1 MNSKEYFNGDEL
13 AASVWEGKYAAE
25 GESNPDE
32 MHKRMAKEF
41 AKIEEKYAKSD
52 FLVYGDRTFDPS
64 ILSKYGQTRID
75 TLTEEQIYNLFKD
88 FKYIVPQGS
97 IMSMLGVDKIGSLS
111 NCFVIGQP
119 EDSYGGILQ
128 KDEQLV
134 QLMKRRGGVGIDIST
149 LRPSGTDVT
158 NAAKTSTGAASFME
172 RFSNSTRE
180 VAQGGRRGA
189 LMITIDVRHP
199 DVFDFVNIKK
209 DRSKVT
215 GANIS
220 VMLRDDFMGA
230 VKNDEDYIL
239 RFPCDLNISNFFID
253 INTPYNELLA
263 IKDHQGSEVGKFKKI
278 KAKELYDSIVENA
291 WENAEP
297 GQMFVDRHHNYSP
310 DSVYPQYKGVTT
322 NPCGEIFMQP
332 YDACRLMALN
342 LLSFVNFPYTEK
354 AKVDWT
360 MLYEMAY
367 EQQRLA
373 DDLVDLELEHI
384 TRILAKIHSD
394 EESDEVKRA
403 EIELWEKVHDV
414 ASAGRRTG
422 CGFTALGDMLA
433 ALGVSYDS
441 EQGCDF
447 IEKMMSTKM
456 EAELDCTID
465 LAILRGAFKGW
476 DVHNEFLDLGTD
488 TPALSKGLNGFYE
501 MMLSDFVDQSLR
513 MAKYGRR
520 NISWSTVAPTGSV
533 SILTQTTSGLEPLF
547 APYYMRRKKV
557 NPGEEGVRVDFTD
570 DMGDNWM
577 EYPIMHPQFIEWYHK
592 HLHSK
597 GYEAASFYPEV
608 SDAKA
613 CLESLDKETLEL
625 EFKESPWYNSCAP
638 DIDWVKRVDIQAI
651 IQKYTSHS
659 ISSTIN
665 LPNNVT
671 KEEVAEIYI
680 HSYDKGLKGVT
691 VYRDGCRT
699 GVLVTD
705 SNESKKTFEYND
717 APKRPACLPVE
728 IHTTVSKGIKWNV
741 IVGIFDS
748 KPYEVFA
755 IPHFTNETELELCK
769 IKRSR
774 YDLLKDGDTYS
785 ENITSHITD
794 EQDVLTRMVSTA
806 LRHGADI
813 TFIVE
818 QLNKSHG
825 DITSFSKAIARTL
838 KKYINEEKMVS
849 RAACTECESTNLIF
863 EEGCLMCK
871 ECGSS
876 KCS

>member
-25 GESNPDE
+25 GESNPDD

-41 AKIEEKYAKSD
+41 ARIDEKYQKKELN
-52 FLVYGDRTFDPS
+52 FPKEG
-64 ILSKYGQTRID
+64 LSKYGYIRNSLGITS
-75 TLTEEQIYNLFKD
+75 IYELFKD

-149 LRPSGTDVT
+149 LRPSGTNVT

-209 DRSKVT
+209 DRTKVT

-220 VMLRDDFMGA
+220 VMLRDDFMEA
-230 VKNDEDYIL
+230 VKNDENYWL
-239 RFPCDLNISNFFID
+239 RFPCDMSDEDVNMDYGKPLNTLIPCVRLDNDEVISY
-253 INTPYNELLA
+253 T
-263 IKDHQGSEVGKFKKI
+263 KRI
-278 KAKELYDSIVENA
+278 KAKELYDAIVENA

-297 GQMFVDRHHNYSP
+297 GQMFIDKHWNYSP
-310 DSVYPQYKGVTT
+310 DGAYEQYRGVTT

-332 YDACRLMALN
+332 YDACRLMAIN
-342 LLSFVNFPYTEK
+342 LLSFVEKPYTDE
-354 AKVDWT
+354 ACVDWVK
-360 MLYEMAY
+360 LYQVAY

-384 TRILAKIHSD
+384 SRILAKIHSD
-394 EESDEVKRA
+394 EESDEVKRT
-403 EIELWEKVHDV
+403 EIELWEKVYDV

-433 ALGVSYDS
+433 AVGVAYDS
-441 EQGCDF
+441 EQGCDY
-447 IEKMMSTKM
+447 IEKVMSTKM

-465 LAILRGAFKGW
+465 LAILRGPFVGW
-476 DVHNEFLDLGTD
+476 DPEKEFRPDKERQQYKYATPDGKTGYAYHTSGTN
-488 TPALSKGLNGFYE
+488 KFYH
-501 MMLSDFVDQSLR
+501 MLVKEFPHHVDR
-513 MAKYGRR
+513 MIKYGRR
-520 NISWSTVAPTGSV
+520 NVSWSTVAPTGSV

-557 NPGEEGVRVDFTD
+557 NPGEEGVRVDFVD
-570 DMGDNWM
+570 QNGDNWM
-577 EYPIMHPQFIEWYHK
+577 EYPILHPQF
-592 HLHSK
+592 
-597 GYEAASFYPEV
+597 
-608 SDAKA
+608 
-613 CLESLDKETLEL
+613 DKWHQLNGNHGRLAEFDETTVKMWFE
-625 EFKESPWYNSCAP
+625 KSPWYNSCAP
-638 DIDWVKRVDIQAI
+638 DIDWKKRVDVQAI

-665 LPNNVT
+665 LPNDVT

-705 SNESKKTFEYND
+705 STKSNDEFSYHD
-717 APKRPACLPVE
+717 APKRPKCLPVE
-728 IHTTVSKGIKWNV
+728 IYTVVSKGIKWNV
-741 IVGIFDS
+741 IVGLFNG

-755 IPHFTNETELELCK
+755 TQHFTNETDLELCK
-769 IKRSR
+769 IKKGR
-774 YDLLKDGDTYS
+774 YDLLKDGNVYS
-785 ENITSHITD
+785 EDITSEITD

-813 TFIVE
+813 TYIVE
-818 QLNKSHG
+818 QLNKSNG

-838 KKYINEEKMVS
+838 KKYVNEEKMVS
-849 RAACTECESTNLIF
+849 RATCTECGSNNLVF
-863 EEGCLMCK
+863 EEGCLSCK

-876 KCS
+876 KCG

>member
-1 MNSKEYFNGDEL
+1 MKSKEYFNNDEL

-25 GESNPDE
+25 GENNPDD

-41 AKIEEKYAKSD
+41 ARIEENYQPHGKYDAGIGEENLSE
-52 FLVYGDRTFDPS
+52 YGKHRDE
-64 ILSKYGQTRID
+64 
-75 TLTEEQIYNLFKD
+75 LTEESIYNLFKY

-189 LMITIDVRHP
+189 LMLTIDCRHP

-209 DRSKVT
+209 DRTKVT

-220 VMLRDDFMGA
+220 VMLRDDFMEA
-230 VKNDEDYIL
+230 VKNDENYWL
-239 RFPCDLNISNFFID
+239 RFPCDMPDEDVNMDYGKPLNTIIPCKKFDTGEVISY
-253 INTPYNELLA
+253 T
-263 IKDHQGSEVGKFKKI
+263 KRI

-297 GQMFVDRHHNYSP
+297 GQMFIDRHWDYSP
-310 DSVYPQYKGVTT
+310 DGVYEQYRGVTT

-332 YDACRLMALN
+332 YDACRLMAIN
-342 LLSFVNFPYTEK
+342 LLSFVENPYTDE
-354 AKVDWT
+354 AYIDWVK
-360 MLYEMAY
+360 LYEIAY

-384 TRILAKIHSD
+384 SRILAKIHSD
-394 EESDEVKRA
+394 EESDEVKRT
-403 EIELWEKVHDV
+403 EIELWEKVYDV

-433 ALGVSYDS
+433 AMDIAYDS
-441 EQGCDF
+441 QQGCDL
-447 IEKMMSTKM
+447 IEKVMRTKM

-520 NISWSTVAPTGSV
+520 NVSWSTVAPTGSV

-570 DMGDNWM
+570 QNGDNWM
-577 EYPIMHPQFIEWYHK
+577 EYPIMHPQFQKWIDV
-592 HLHSK
+592 K
-597 GYEAASFYPEV
+597 GIQPMNLDGTYRQDQLEAWFPN
-608 SDAKA
+608 
-613 CLESLDKETLEL
+613 
-625 EFKESPWYNSCAP
+625 SPWYKSCAP
-638 DIDWVKRVDIQAI
+638 DIDWKKRVEIQAV

-665 LPNNVT
+665 LPADVT

-699 GVLVTD
+699 GVLVTETTKPND
-705 SNESKKTFEYND
+705 KFEYHD
-717 APKRPACLPVE
+717 APKRPNCLPVD
-728 IHTTVSKGIKWNV
+728 IHTTVSKGVKWNV
-741 IVGIFDS
+741 IVGLFDS

-769 IKRSR
+769 IKRGR

-785 ENITSHITD
+785 EDITSQITD

-838 KKYINEEKMVS
+838 KKYTDEKKMVS
-849 RAACTECESTNLIF
+849 RATCTECGSNNLVF
-863 EEGCLMCK
+863 EEGCLSCK

-876 KCS
+876 KCG

>member
-13 AASVWEGKYAAE
+13 AASVWEGKYAAK

-41 AKIEEKYAKSD
+41 ARVDEKYQKSEK
-52 FLVYGDRTFDPS
+52 TFRG
-64 ILSKYGQTRID
+64 ILSEYGINRNALNETS
-75 TLTEEQIYNLFKD
+75 IYELFKN

-189 LMITIDVRHP
+189 LMITIDCRHP

-209 DRSKVT
+209 DRTKVT

-220 VMLRDDFMGA
+220 VNLRNDFMEA
-230 VKNDEDYIL
+230 VKNDNDYYL
-239 RFPCDLNISNFFID
+239 SFPCDTRNIPLFEEL
-253 INTPYNELLA
+253 PEYNVLIEHEGVQY
-263 IKDHQGSEVGKFKKI
+263 KRI

-297 GQMFVDRHHNYSP
+297 GQMFIDRHWDYSP
-310 DSVYPQYKGVTT
+310 DGAYEQYKGVTT

-332 YDACRLMALN
+332 YDACRLMAIN
-342 LLSFVNFPYTEK
+342 LLSFVDNPYTDE
-354 AKVDWT
+354 AEVDWVKF
-360 MLYEMAY
+360 YEIAY

-373 DDLVDLELEHI
+373 DNLVDLELEHI
-384 TRILAKIHSD
+384 SRILAKIHSD
-394 EESDEVKRA
+394 KESDEVKRA

-447 IEKMMSTKM
+447 IEKVMFTKM

-465 LAILRGAFKGW
+465 LAVLREEFDGW
-476 DVHNEFLDLGTD
+476 GWEYEFPFFGEDNCTGGN
-488 TPALSKGLNGFYE
+488 SFYQMIWE
-501 MMLSDFVDQSLR
+501 EFPKQAER
-513 MAKYGRR
+513 MAIHGRR

-570 DMGDNWM
+570 QNGDNWM
-577 EYPIMHPQFIEWYHK
+577 EYPVLHPQFKEWVRIAFEMNDEGMQRLTDK
-592 HLHSK
+592 DT
-597 GYEAASFYPEV
+597 V
-608 SDAKA
+608 D
-613 CLESLDKETLEL
+613 SLVK
-625 EFKESPWYNSCAP
+625 KSPWYNACAP
-638 DIDWVKRVDIQAI
+638 DIDWKKRVDIQAI

-665 LPNNVT
+665 LPNDVT

-705 SNESKKTFEYND
+705 SNKQKQTFEHND

-741 IVGIFDS
+741 IVGIFDN

-769 IKRSR
+769 VKRGR
-774 YDLLKDGDTYS
+774 YDLLKDNETHT
-785 ENITSHITD
+785 ENITSQITD

-806 LRHGADI
+806 LRHGADM
-813 TFIVE
+813 TYIVE
-818 QLNKSHG
+818 QLNKSCG

-838 KKYINEEKMVS
+838 KKYIDEKKMVS
-849 RAACTECESTNLIF
+849 RAACTECGSNNLVF

-871 ECGSS
+871 DCGSS
-876 KCS
+876 KCG